1 MVIGSGEGEYCHAG
15 TCVGFNAS
23 GATPASILDC
33 DFDGC
38 MVNDGSGG
46 GKYCSAGTCRNF

>member
-23 GATPASILDC
+23 DATPASIVDC